1 MKVRVSRLAALDLIS
16 IGDHLSEQ
24 AGKRRAREFLIELRK
39 KCAELGHMAER
50 FVALEGFQD
59 AGLRRRVSRNYVIIY
74 RANAD
79 VVEILRIFHGAMDYE
94 NLLDVRQTFDDDTN

>member
-50 FVALEGFQD
+50 FVLLEGFKD
-59 AGLRRRVSRNYVIIY
+59 AGLRRRVSGNYVIIY

-79 VVEILRIFHGAMDYE
+79 VVEILRIFHGAMDYQH
-94 NLLDVRQTFDDDTN
+94 LLDLRETPTENTK